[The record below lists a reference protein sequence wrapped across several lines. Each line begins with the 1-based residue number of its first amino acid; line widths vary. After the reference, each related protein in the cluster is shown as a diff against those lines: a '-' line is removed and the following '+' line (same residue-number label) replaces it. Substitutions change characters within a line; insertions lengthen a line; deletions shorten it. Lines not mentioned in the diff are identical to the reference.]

1 MVRRFQPSDT
11 QAVMQVWLHGN
22 EDAHPFVPASYWR
35 AHYAQVQAQLTRAAV
50 YVWAAKGQVQ
60 GFIGLQ
66 GDYIAGLFVKREC
79 RGQGIGCALL
89 AFAKA
94 NHPTLTLHVY
104 EKNQRAL
111 RFYTREGFYVVSRQ
125 SEPDTGAAE
134 MMLRWA
140 NKPVAMAPCAK
151 DGQALRIRR
160 YSSGDFAR
168 LCEIHDA
175 ARRNELA
182 LAGLP
187 DAFVPL
193 SQAAERE
200 GLFDYQVYVAL
211 YREMAA
217 GFVAFS
223 AAELGWLYVDPALS
237 RCGIG
242 SALVNFALPR
252 MQPDAGIEVL
262 AGNEPALSLYARFGF
277 AVDATETGVMPGN
290 ESFHVTVH
298 VLHRSGDLR

>member
-1 MVRRFQPSDT
+1 MVRRFQQTDA
-11 QAVMQVWLHGN
+11 QAVMEIWLHGN

-35 AHYAQVQAQLTRAAV
+35 VHYAQVQTQLTRAAV
-50 YVWAAKGQVQ
+50 YVWEAKGNVQ

-79 RGQGIGCALL
+79 RGQGIGCTLL

-94 NHPTLTLHVY
+94 HHPALTLHVY
-104 EKNQRAL
+104 EKNQGAL
-111 RFYTREGFYVVSRQ
+111 RFYTREGFCAVSRQ

-134 MMLRWA
+134 MMLRWE
-140 NKPVAMAPCAK
+140 NNPVEMTPCAK
-151 DGQALRIRR
+151 DGQPLRICH
-160 YSSGDFAR
+160 YSPGDFVR

-175 ARRNELA
+175 ARRNELV

-200 GLFDYQVYVAL
+200 GLFDYQVYVAF
-211 YREMAA
+211 YRERAA

-223 AAELGWLYVDPALS
+223 AGELGWLYVEPALS

-242 SALVNFALPR
+242 SALMKFALSR
-252 MQPDAGIEVL
+252 MHPDAEIEVL
-262 AGNEPALSLYARFGF
+262 AGNEPAMSLYARFGF
-277 AVDATETGVMPGN
+277 AVDTTATGVMPGN
-290 ESFHVTVH
+290 EGFHVTVH
-298 VLHRSGDLR
+298 VLRRGGALC